1 LATIAGLVAVATVM
15 ALSALVHLLAS
26 SIPFL
31 PLAIAQVLVR
41 TTSGGVDSFFIE
53 RLGHWASRLAVG
65 GTCLAFFLAGGVLGR
80 IMAGA
85 NNGGRA
91 ILLGPLAMAPL
102 FAASAVL
109 YPAAPQYAPRWEFA
123 LVAATIYA
131 VAGVAGGLAY
141 GRMRWQPTPAAT
153 DQSRRYFL
161 ASLGVGGVAAAAGVL
176 NLGGLLR
183 RTPDPG
189 LQRLALPNVKPVGRP
204 PSQPGDEAFAE
215 IPSLSPEITPTSRFY
230 VVNEE
235 LVYPRLDASTWR
247 LSVGGAV
254 DRPVD
259 LTYDGLKRLPAVE
272 RFQTMEC
279 ISNEVGDEYISTA
292 KFTGVPVR
300 EILERAGVQHGVVE
314 VVFGTSSGYADSIP
328 IGLAMEPTTLIV
340 LGINDHALPTEHGF
354 PARLLALG
362 NYGMKNPKWLTSM
375 TPVRTPYQGFWERR
389 GWSKPATIRTMS
401 RIDVPGSGTRAPDV
415 PVVAGIAFGGDRGI
429 SKVEVSPDG
438 ERTWRPA
445 ILKSELSPDTWR
457 LWRYHPAP
465 GELRPG
471 ATLAVRAY
479 DGGGAVQARTPEEP
493 FPRGSSG
500 YHTVELG

>member
-1 LATIAGLVAVATVM
+1 M
-15 ALSALVHLLAS
+15 ALSAIVHLLAP

-41 TTSGGVDSFFIE
+41 TTSGGVDSFFID
-53 RLGHWASRLAVG
+53 RLGHWASRLAVA

-80 IMAGA
+80 IIASA
-85 NNGGRA
+85 RNGPRA
-91 ILLGPLAMAPL
+91 LLLGALAVAPL
-102 FAASAVL
+102 FAASVVL
-109 YPAAPQYAPRWEFA
+109 YPAAPQYAPRWKFA
-123 LVAATIYA
+123 LVAAALYA
-131 VAGVAGGLAY
+131 AAGLTGGAAY
-141 GRMRWQPTPAAT
+141 RRMRWPRAPAAT

-176 NLGGLLR
+176 NLRGLLR
-183 RTPDPG
+183 RTPEPG
-189 LQRLALPNVKPVGRP
+189 LQRLALPNVQPVSRP
-204 PSQPGDEAFAE
+204 PPAPGDEAFVSIAG
-215 IPSLSPEITPTSRFY
+215 LTPEITPTSRFY

-235 LVYPRLDASTWR
+235 LVYPRLDTSTWR

-254 DRPVD
+254 DRPFD

-292 KFTGVPVR
+292 KFTGIPVR
-300 EILERAGVQHGVVE
+300 EILGRAGLQQGVVE

-328 IGLAMEPTTLIV
+328 IGLAMNPATLIV
-340 LGINDHALPTEHGF
+340 VGINDHALPTEHGS
-354 PARLLALG
+354 PARLLAPG
-362 NYGMKNPKWLTSM
+362 NYGMKNPKWLTSI

-389 GWSKPATIRTMS
+389 GWSKPATIRSMS
-401 RIDVPGSGTRAPDV
+401 RIDVPVSGTRAADV
-415 PVVAGIAFGGDRGI
+415 TVVAGIAFAGDRGI

-438 ERTWRPA
+438 GRTWRPA
-445 ILKSELSPDTWR
+445 TLKSALSPDTWR
-457 LWRYHPAP
+457 LWRYQPMP
-465 GELRPG
+465 GQLRPG
-471 ATLAVRAY
+471 ATLAVRTY
-479 DGGGAVQARTPEEP
+479 DGGGVVQTRTPEAP